1 MREEPPRFHQSAR
14 KFARAQRRGMTRAEE
29 MLWRALRG
37 HSLDG
42 HGFRRQMPVG
52 PFFADF
58 ACPARKIIIEADGRT
73 HEGAQARDAH
83 RDAWLRRAG
92 WRVLRFSDDEVIGGI
107 DLVIARIREVLNQ
120 N

>member
-1 MREEPPRFHQSAR
+1 MEEPPRFHQSAR

-37 HSLDG
+37 HRLDG

-58 ACPARKIIIEADGRT
+58 TCPAGKLIIEADGRT
-73 HEGAQARDAH
+73 HEGAQGRDAA
-83 RDAWLRRAG
+83 RDAWLRREG
-92 WRVLRFSDDEVIGGI
+92 WRVLRFSDDEVIGGLP
-107 DLVIARIREVLNQ
+107 LVIERIREALRRE
-120 N
+120 